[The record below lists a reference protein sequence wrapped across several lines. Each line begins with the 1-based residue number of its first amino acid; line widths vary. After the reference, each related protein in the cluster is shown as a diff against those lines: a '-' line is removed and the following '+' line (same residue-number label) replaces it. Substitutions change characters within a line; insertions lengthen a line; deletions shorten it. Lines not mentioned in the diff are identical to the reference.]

1 MGNLRWVLAAFM
13 AASLVACGK
22 PATNTT
28 SVAGGA
34 VQPAQPRQ
42 GEAASSQSNPVAQV
56 DGKAMPAEL
65 LDGTTFAS
73 RGPFQCGDGRGEP
86 VASASLCRMQFTDS
100 DGAGANTEVGF
111 AFFDSDGGPEAYVKR
126 YEAQLGEPI
135 RYHEGGMT
143 VPVNGGT
150 RLHFRCMRHA
160 GERADD
166 PAFCVYTLNPRLALI
181 VTSGGNGSIPSDVA
195 PNVVQH
201 TEALALAAMRFA
213 IDYAKLPV
221 TPSPP
226 ES

>member
-1 MGNLRWVLAAFM
+1 MGNLRWVLAA
-13 AASLVACGK
+13 ALAVSLGACGK

-28 SVAGGA
+28 SGAGGA
-34 VQPAQPRQ
+34 GQSAQPRQ
-42 GEAASSQSNPVAQV
+42 GEDTSTQSSPVAQV
-56 DGKAMPAEL
+56 DGKAIPAEL
-65 LDGTTFAS
+65 LEGTTFES

-86 VASASLCRMQFTDS
+86 IASASLCRMQFTDS
-100 DGAGANTEVGF
+100 SGAGTNAEVAF
-111 AFFDSDGGPEAYVKR
+111 AFFDNDGGPAAYLKH
-126 YEAQLGEPI
+126 YEDQLGEPI
-135 RYHEGGMT
+135 RFHEGGMT

-150 RLHFRCMRHA
+150 RLHFRCVRHA

-181 VTSGGNGSIPSDVA
+181 ATSGGNGPIPSDVA

-201 TEALALAAMRFA
+201 TEELSLAAMRFA